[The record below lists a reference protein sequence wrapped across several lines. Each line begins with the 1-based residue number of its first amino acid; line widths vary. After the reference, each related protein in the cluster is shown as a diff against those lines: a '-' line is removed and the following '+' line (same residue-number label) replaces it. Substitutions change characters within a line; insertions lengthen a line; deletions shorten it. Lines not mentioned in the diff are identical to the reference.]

1 MQYKRSNGLNLTN
14 QITGYF
20 LHRFLRTNMEI
31 SHLDHLVLTVAD
43 IEKACNFYN
52 EVLNFEVVSFG
63 NNRKALK
70 FGQQKINLHQA
81 GNEFEPKAKHPTT
94 GSADLCFITKTPLE
108 MVIKHL
114 NNLSVDIEEGP
125 IQRTGATGN
134 IMSVYIRDLDE
145 NLIEISSYMT
155 P

>member
-1 MQYKRSNGLNLTN
+1 
-14 QITGYF
+14 
-20 LHRFLRTNMEI
+20 
-31 SHLDHLVLTVAD
+31 
-43 IEKACNFYN
+43 
-52 EVLNFEVVSFG
+52 
-63 NNRKALK
+63 
-70 FGQQKINLHQA
+70 
-81 GNEFEPKAKHPTT
+81 
-94 GSADLCFITKTPLE
+94 